1 MIEQEVIR
9 MNECAK
15 SIRGIHPQFREG
27 RKHFLMRVAEANA
40 IDASDLLKDG
50 VGYGVDLARPNGTL
64 PWWTNLRELSAIT
77 ENEEKF
83 PRAWLAKAARV
94 CPLCVAA
101 NTGVASIGWEIRYAD
116 ACTVH
121 GVWLVEKC
129 VCGANLRQLRHRL
142 DRCCECSRKLG
153 SLTSAAAPAAVV
165 RLSKLLVEKAC
176 DRDDGSNFA
185 LGRSAP
191 DLLPLDQLQTL
202 IAIIGLYG
210 DPNAPP
216 RRSGS
221 RIIERMEESWPVTSL
236 AAEVL
241 ADWPR
246 GFRRLLDWLRTFN
259 DDGSTLRLGHR
270 FGRLYH
276 SLYQA
281 TGTGYFHFVHAAL
294 EEYLTEH
301 WPAVFARANGRFS
314 GAAKEKSW
322 MLAKEAQT
330 KLSIS
335 PTLLNDL
342 IIRGLLIVDRRVT
355 ATGRVRMMVQADSV
369 NALSNSGAARG
380 FDLTVAANKLGLGE
394 RRLRSIV
401 TRLIPRAW
409 KTSSGQWQ
417 IPFED
422 LDALLT
428 RTSDAQVHPIVEFS
442 KHTTLSAALKFLH
455 LTDEGLLWIV
465 KAVVKNK
472 EGQSLLGRHESLR
485 GIGSWIVD
493 RALIVQALRVTA
505 EKQSIQP
512 EAATIRLGM
521 LPGRWHMHP
530 QVIHDLA
537 RLKAFET
544 TKAKR
549 EDGIWNRVVRL
560 EEVAKFEQAHI
571 SARQIATC
579 ASMLPRSIV
588 GKLRLAGIRPKY
600 GPEGKC
606 RQIFFARTPELQTT
620 LDALGIRCQ
629 LDNSPMWRDQ
639 VWHRHCVQTA
649 ADC

>member
-1 MIEQEVIR
+1 VIEEEVIR
-9 MNECAK
+9 MNERAK
-15 SIRGIHPQFREG
+15 SIRGVHPEFREG

-40 IDASDLLKDG
+40 ISAPELVKSG
-50 VGYGVDLARPNGTL
+50 GGYGVDLARPGGES
-64 PWWTNLRELSAIT
+64 PWWKNLQQLSAIV

-83 PRAWLAKAARV
+83 PRAWLTKSGRV
-94 CPLCVAA
+94 CPLCIAA
-101 NTGVASIGWEIRYAD
+101 NAGESSIGWETRYAD

-121 GVWLVEKC
+121 GVWLVDRC
-129 VCGANLRQLRHRL
+129 ACGAYLQPLRHRL
-142 DRCCECSRKLG
+142 DRCCDCSRKLG
-153 SLTSAAAPAAVV
+153 SLTTAPAPDAVIK
-165 RLSKLLVEKAC
+165 LSKLLVEKAC
-176 DRDDGSNFA
+176 SRDDASDFA

-216 RRSGS
+216 RRSGT
-221 RIIERMEESWPVTSL
+221 RTIERLEDSWAVTSL
-236 AAEVL
+236 AAEVIT
-241 ADWPR
+241 DWPR
-246 GFRRLLDWLRTFN
+246 GFRRLLDWLRTCN
-259 DDGSTLRLGHR
+259 DDGSTLQLGHR

-281 TGTGYFHFVHAAL
+281 AGTGYFHFVHAAL

-314 GAAKEKSW
+314 GAAKEKGW
-322 MLAKEAQT
+322 MLAKEAQK
-330 KLSIS
+330 KLSVS

-342 IIRGLLIVDRRVT
+342 IIRGLLIADRRVT
-355 ATGRVRMMVQADSV
+355 ATGRVRMMVQTDSV
-369 NALSNSGAARG
+369 NALANSGAARG
-380 FDLTVAANKLGLGE
+380 VDLTVAASKLGLGE

-465 KAVVKNK
+465 KAVVENK

-493 RALIVQALRVTA
+493 RALIVQALRETA
-505 EKQSIQP
+505 EEQPIQP

-571 SARQIATC
+571 SARQIAMC
-579 ASMLPRSIV
+579 ASMLPKSIV

-606 RQIFFARTPELQTT
+606 RQIFFARSPELQTT

-639 VWHRHCVQTA
+639 AWHRQPAKHIA
-649 ADC
+649 MS